1 MQPSESTRR
10 ALSVSHA
17 LLAVWRGVT
26 QAGEVVVSRELL
38 ETVCAHL
45 LGRALQPVY
54 DVLREAGV
62 HPDDVDDVVMVG
74 GSSRLLAVRALW
86 FGSGLG
92 CRDSRNRCKSANTE
106 TESHSAARYEIRSRE
121 AIASSYPAVWKE

>member
-86 FGSGLG
+86 FGSGSG
-92 CRDSRNRCKSANTE
+92 CRDTAG
-106 TESHSAARYEIRSRE
+106 IV
-121 AIASSYPAVWKE
+121 ASQQTPRQRVTVQPV